1 MNVLKRLIVI
11 IVVAFIILFSSQW
24 VIEEFLFPF
33 KYKADVVKYSEENNI
48 DPRLV
53 LSIIKVESNFKEDA
67 ISKKGALGLMQMTA
81 ETGSWVAKQLNI
93 SGFRGEMLLKPETNI
108 KFGCWYLNN
117 LNEEFND
124 LDLVLAAY
132 NGGRGNV
139 KKWLSDED
147 HSMDGKRLHN
157 IPFKETDKYVKKV
170 KTYYNIYKRLYKE
183 EDFNSN

>member
-1 MNVLKRLIVI
+1 MNILKRLIVI
-11 IVVAFIILFSSQW
+11 VIVAFIILFSSQW

-33 KYKADVVKYSEENNI
+33 KYKEIVLKYSEENNI

-53 LSIIKVESNFKEDA
+53 LSVIKVESNFKEDA
-67 ISKKGALGLMQMTA
+67 ASPKGALGLMQMTT
-81 ETGSWVAKQLNI
+81 ETGSWVAEQLNI
-93 SGFRGEMLLKPETNI
+93 SDFRVEMLLNPEINI

-117 LNEEFND
+117 LNEEFNN

-139 KKWLSDED
+139 KKWLNNEE
-147 HSMDGKRLHN
+147 HSIDGKRLHN

-183 EDFNSN
+183 EDFNNN